1 MEELLLK
8 IGALVATMEKSQNS
22 EVGNFLKGLSAIEE
36 EIKKM
41 NSTEH
46 QEKIT
51 KLEGEIEKMAK
62 ALDDFM
68 KKGPEIV
75 DNEAEMKKHE
85 VEMNN
90 FLKTGE
96 MGEIIKKS
104 FTTAEGGALIPQ
116 ARANEII
123 KEVMETSPVIAMAK
137 RYTIGGNRGNTLEI
151 PVKLLGTNNASSQGE
166 NRSIGAKSEMGY
178 TKLVLTAG
186 KITDCVNVSSEM
198 IEDSDFNVLGE
209 VSETT
214 SENIAEL
221 IAGNVWRG
229 TVTGD
234 NHIEGIY
241 NNTQVT
247 ANAIDGAL
255 TWEMLNDITYALPM
269 KVRAKSAYFVSTSAL
284 SAMRNFKDANGNPLY
299 TASLVAGEP
308 GIYNGYRVY
317 EDPFMDE
324 VGAGKYPVFFGD
336 MKNFYAWLDRKG
348 MYMERD
354 RLANTDGYDIYTR
367 VRLGGRVRQFT
378 HGKLLKIPAG
388 L

>member
-22 EVGNFLKGLSAIEE
+22 EVGNFLKGLNAIEE

-85 VEMNN
+85 AELNS
-90 FLKTGE
+90 FFKTGE

-104 FTTAEGGALIPQ
+104 FDTTAGGALIPQ
-116 ARANEII
+116 ARAMEII
-123 KEVMETSPVIAMAK
+123 KEITETSPVMMLAK
-137 RYTIGGNRGNTLEI
+137 RYTIGGSNGDSLKI
-151 PVKLLGTNNASSQGE
+151 PVRLLPSNNAAAQGE
-166 NRSIGAKSEMGY
+166 NRAAGIASELNY
-178 TKLVLTAG
+178 SDLVIRAG
-186 KITDCVNVSSEM
+186 KITDWVNVSNEM
-198 IEDSDFNVLGE
+198 IEDSEFNVLAEVAE
-209 VSETT
+209 VS

-221 IAGNVWRG
+221 ISNNVWRG
-229 TVTGD
+229 TLAV
-234 NHIEGIY
+234 NNEIEGIY
-241 NNTQVT
+241 NNTQATST
-247 ANAIDGAL
+247 ALEAAL
-255 TWEMLNDITYALPM
+255 TWESLIDMIYSLTA
-269 KVRAKSAYFVSTSAL
+269 KVRAKSTFIVSTSAL
-284 SAMRNFKDANGNPLY
+284 AMMRKFKDADGNPLY
-299 TASLVAGEP
+299 TTSLIAGEP
-308 GIYNGYRVY
+308 GMFAGYKVY
-317 EDPFMDE
+317 EDPYMDS
-324 VGAGKYPVFFGD
+324 VGAGKFPVFFGD
-336 MKNFYAWLDRKG
+336 MKSFYAWLDRKG
-348 MYMERD
+348 MYMEKD
-354 RLANTDGYDIYTR
+354 RKANTDGWDFYTR
-367 VRLGGRVRQFT
+367 IRIGGRVRQFT